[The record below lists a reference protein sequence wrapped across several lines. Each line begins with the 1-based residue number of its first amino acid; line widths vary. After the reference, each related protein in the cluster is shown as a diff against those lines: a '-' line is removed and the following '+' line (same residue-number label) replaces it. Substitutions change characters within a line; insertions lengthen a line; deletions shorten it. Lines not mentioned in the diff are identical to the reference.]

1 MRRLTKFSRAVA
13 LAALFSSSLSFA
25 DVAADVQHLQERWAE
40 VNYQL
45 NGKAKESAFEALNV
59 EADAIVKANPSSPE
73 ALIWSGI
80 IKSTYAGAKGG
91 LGALSLAKASKAE
104 LEKAMAI
111 DAKALEGSA
120 YTSLGA
126 LYFNVPGWPVGFG
139 DDEKAEELLKQSV
152 ALNPAGI
159 DGNYFYGNFLVK
171 EKRYA
176 EARSYFEKALQ
187 APPRPGR
194 ALADSGR
201 QQEITQALA
210 SIANKK

>member
-1 MRRLTKFSRAVA
+1 MCRLIKFSLAVVV
-13 LAALFSSSLSFA
+13 AALFSSQLSFA

-45 NGKAKESAFEALNV
+45 SGKAKESAFEALNV
-59 EADAIVKANPSSPE
+59 EADAIVKANDSSAE

-80 IKSTYAGAKGG
+80 IKSTYAGVKGG
-91 LGALSLAKASKAE
+91 LGALSLAKGSKAE

-111 DAKALEGSA
+111 NSKALDGSA

-126 LYFNVPGWPVGFG
+126 LYFNVPGWPIGFG
-139 DDEKAEELLKQSV
+139 DDEKAEELLKQAV
-152 ALNPAGI
+152 ALNPTGI
-159 DGNYFYGNFLVK
+159 DGNYFYGNFLIK

-176 EARSYFEKALQ
+176 EARTYLEAAQKAP
-187 APPRPGR
+187 ARPGR
-194 ALADSGR
+194 GLADSGR